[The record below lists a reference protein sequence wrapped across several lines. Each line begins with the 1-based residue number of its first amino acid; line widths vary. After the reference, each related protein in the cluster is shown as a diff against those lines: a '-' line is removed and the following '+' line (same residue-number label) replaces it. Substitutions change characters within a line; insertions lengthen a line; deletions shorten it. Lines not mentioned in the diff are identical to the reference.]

1 MNKTAC
7 CLTLLLSVLLPG
19 FLSPAEAEQV
29 ISDTSLKPPQVT
41 PEQLSERSQT
51 PLQDIE
57 QEIVKEI
64 NEYRATKGLPPLKWD
79 AEVAQQARRHSQNM
93 ANQRVPFGHQGFKQ
107 RVEVLRS
114 EFPYRGAAAENVA
127 FNSGYRDPA
136 QQAVQG
142 WLKSPGHRKNI
153 EGQYTFTGIGVSRG
167 SNGEYYLT
175 QLFLQK

>member
-1 MNKTAC
+1 MNKTASC
-7 CLTLLLSVLLPG
+7 ITLSLSVLLPG
-19 FLSPAEAEQV
+19 FLSSAKAGQV
-29 ISDTSLKPPQVT
+29 LSITQLKPPKVT

-64 NEYRATKGLPPLKWD
+64 NEYRATKGLPPLKWNP
-79 AEVAQQARRHSQNM
+79 EIAQQARRHSQNM
-93 ANQRVPFGHQGFKQ
+93 ASQRVPFGHQGFQQ
-107 RVEVLRS
+107 RVEILRS
-114 EFPYRGAAAENVA
+114 EFPYRGSAAENVA
-127 FNSGYRDPA
+127 FNSGYRNPA
-136 QQAVQG
+136 KQAVEG

-175 QLFLQK
+175 QLFVQK